1 MKQLTAVALNFR
13 RYTGS
18 NQSSS
23 EVGKSTPF
31 TKSLISTIGIGIWL
45 VLFSFLTPLTTLAQA
60 ADCPTIANTDQTSV
74 TACTGYIIDS
84 LQVKTSVFWPDKIE
98 LVRFDSPQTNPY
110 DRTDGTSLGELISSN
125 GIATMRTI
133 AFPPTTLTTD
143 RVYYVYGLVKP
154 LPTDANCR
162 PFALVTVT
170 IKANATATIKA
181 QEATCT
187 GSESAADGWVGIVG
201 FEPTDRYEV
210 ANNGLFSGE
219 SHPIPSDGIIV
230 RNLTRTGKPE
240 TYGVRIYSAF
250 GCFVERSV
258 TLANISCA
266 CPPVRCVP
274 IVIQKLTRV
283 R

>member
-1 MKQLTAVALNFR
+1 MKEMTTVVLHFWRCSGRSRNSTAIENSSV
-13 RYTGS
+13 YTGLPIGVFGLCLLIFS
-18 NQSSS
+18 GLAFQ
-23 EVGKSTPF
+23 P
-31 TKSLISTIGIGIWL
+31 TK
-45 VLFSFLTPLTTLAQA
+45 AQGV
-60 ADCPTIANTDQTSV
+60 DCPTITNTAQTSV

-98 LVRFDSPQTNPY
+98 LVRFDTPQMNPY

-133 AFPPTTLTTD
+133 AFPSNTSTTD
-143 RVYYVYGLVKP
+143 KTYYVYGLVKT
-154 LPTDANCR
+154 LPTEASCR

-170 IKANATATIKA
+170 IKPTATATIKA
-181 QEATCT
+181 QEATCIGT
-187 GSESAADGWVGIVG
+187 ESAADGWLGIVG
-201 FEPTDRYEV
+201 FESTDRYEI

-219 SHPIPSDGIIV
+219 SHPIPTDGVVV
-230 RNLTRTGKPE
+230 RNLSRTGKPA

-258 TLANISCA
+258 TLANIACA

-274 IVIQKLTRV
+274 IVIQKLKRI